1 MLPLMIDLSK
11 YKNIVLDFDGV
22 ILDANRQRKLNMKF
36 VLDKNLSQEL
46 SILTYDYFSK
56 NSGISRN
63 FLLGKFIKDEF
74 VLNKVLK
81 EYYELNLSTLPK
93 CQLVKGVKEFIVKY
107 HNSKKIFILTGA
119 DQEEVKILVS
129 NKNLND
135 YIFYLG
141 GGPKSKIQHLKEI
154 KLEGETIFFGDSKYD
169 NFAAS
174 EYKLDFVF
182 VNGYTNTKQKNLE
195 YGLIGKVKDF
205 SVLV

>member
-1 MLPLMIDLSK
+1 MIELSK

-22 ILDANRQRKLNMKF
+22 ILDANRKRKQNMKF
-36 VLDKNLSQEL
+36 VLDENLNQEL
-46 SILTYDYFSK
+46 STLTYDYFSK
-56 NSGISRN
+56 NSGVSRN
-63 FLLGKFIKDEF
+63 VKLGKFIKDEF

-119 DQEEVKILVS
+119 DEEEVKILVS
-129 NKNLND
+129 NKNLNN

-154 KLEGETIFFGDSKYD
+154 QLEGDTIFFGDSKYD
-169 NFAAS
+169 NFTAS
-174 EYKLDFVF
+174 EYKFDFVF
-182 VNGYTNTKQKNLE
+182 VNGYTNTKEKNLE
-195 YGLIGKVKDF
+195 YSLIGKVKDF
-205 SVLV
+205 SELV